1 MFICSAAFGQKQ
13 ILINLRVADNIVKT
27 DEIRVI
33 IKNLADTISQIAFKQ
48 VRQGTQTQMSVINGL
63 GVYSI
68 TFKFL
73 IKNKWRKTD
82 YEFSVGGNEKRIEIY
97 FDFDRNDRGKE
108 YLKDLTVSK
117 VYASSNLSI
126 VPVWGLKRGKQP
138 VYKIFSQSDTTFY
151 GQSMTNHFFGKLLY
165 RASDST
171 WKSIYGSYCTSTE
184 SEKPLTKGKSVFS
197 CIPSY
202 NPGDEFV
209 VRLPGQYKY
218 IVALGTQKYESGILT
233 SLIKSA
239 KTRKRVLTH
248 FELESSFTID

>member
-108 YLKDLTVSK
+108 YLKT
-117 VYASSNLSI
+117 
-126 VPVWGLKRGKQP
+126 
-138 VYKIFSQSDTTFY
+138 
-151 GQSMTNHFFGKLLY
+151 
-165 RASDST
+165 
-171 WKSIYGSYCTSTE
+171 
-184 SEKPLTKGKSVFS
+184 
-197 CIPSY
+197 
-202 NPGDEFV
+202 
-209 VRLPGQYKY
+209 
-218 IVALGTQKYESGILT
+218 
-233 SLIKSA
+233 
-239 KTRKRVLTH
+239 
-248 FELESSFTID
+248 